1 MARRAHTANLVGLA
15 GLHFASPVPNL
26 TTGAEVTGAEWFLTQ
41 LAKVGLLG
49 PFPLSIS
56 KPTDNK

>member
-15 GLHFASPVPNL
+15 GLHFVSPVP
-26 TTGAEVTGAEWFLTQ
+26 TGAEVTGAEWFLTQ